1 VAHRRCVGGG
11 PTSALETRGLSYA
24 YPDGVRALDGLD
36 FAVDVGEKIAV
47 IGSNGAGKSTLLELL
62 AGFHFPFEGEV
73 RILDEALT
81 KENAARVRRH
91 LGLVFQDPDDQV
103 FMPRVWDDVAF
114 GPKNLGWPAERVA
127 EAVKRTLRELEIED
141 LQDRAPHRLSHGQK
155 KRVAIAGVLA
165 MEPEVLLLDEPL
177 SGLDNRSRRDLVAR
191 LAAFDRTMVLTTH
204 SVEEVAWFVDRL
216 VVLGGRKLAEGPPR
230 EILAQEDMLAS
241 AGLEIPPVTRLLRA
255 LGGLGLSIDPLP
267 LSVEDAFE
275 RLAAILDSRRPSLSE
290 PAALVPRGRTRGGPK
305 QGDPGS

>member
-1 VAHRRCVGGG
+1 
-11 PTSALETRGLSYA
+11 
-24 YPDGVRALDGLD
+24 
-36 FAVDVGEKIAV
+36 
-47 IGSNGAGKSTLLELL
+47 
-62 AGFHFPFEGEV
+62 
-73 RILDEALT
+73 
-81 KENAARVRRH
+81 
-91 LGLVFQDPDDQV
+91 
-103 FMPRVWDDVAF
+103 
-114 GPKNLGWPAERVA
+114 
-127 EAVKRTLRELEIED
+127 
-141 LQDRAPHRLSHGQK
+141 
-155 KRVAIAGVLA
+155 